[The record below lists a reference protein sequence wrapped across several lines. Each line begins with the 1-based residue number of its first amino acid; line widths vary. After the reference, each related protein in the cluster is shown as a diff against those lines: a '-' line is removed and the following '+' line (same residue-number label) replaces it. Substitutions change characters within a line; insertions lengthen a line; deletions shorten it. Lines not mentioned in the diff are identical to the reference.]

1 MNWNSDSFELEIP
14 GDIVIP
20 LVSHLGYE
28 WNTLSKTFKYPQP
41 RDERSA
47 MEWYSSFKGDEKEQ
61 VDEVLKHICS
71 PSLVSDVMHVKDD
84 IVAIY
89 RVLVKG
95 EGGDNQVL
103 LITETG
109 DRNYS
114 CSLKKSGYM
123 LYEELF
129 EIINLEH
136 PYWET
141 PFAFQLER
149 RDFMVLNAITDLNQ
163 RYRYSALLE
172 QRPYDRKL
180 RISDLERTLE
190 VSSSKPDWRWTAPFV
205 ISCTPRLGEIPRGKS
220 LLDSLILLAKAGFI
234 YMDNDQTQIALS
246 ESGKFYYDSIS
257 RKYSIL
263 NINRVSYDASGNH
276 VGEGAM
282 FISTDKFLWTL
293 DLGWLSGDKI
303 TLSSLGESVVEEII
317 EDMFIPTG
325 KPSKTDAPII
335 KREEVIAFETSGPEM
350 PRVEDEKE
358 EFIYCRECGKQIPLN
373 SKFCKHCGTKLK

>member
-1 MNWNSDSFELEIP
+1 MNWNNGSFELEIP
-14 GDIVIP
+14 GDIVTP

-47 MEWYSSFKGDEKEQ
+47 IEWYSSFKGEEKEKI
-61 VDEVLKHICS
+61 DEILKYICS

-89 RVLVKG
+89 RVLVKE
-95 EGGDNQVL
+95 EGARGPVL
-103 LITETG
+103 LITEVG
-109 DRNYS
+109 DGKFS

-123 LYEELF
+123 LFEELL
-129 EIINLEH
+129 ELINIDH

-149 RDFMVLNAITDLNQ
+149 RDYTVLSAIMDLNQ

-190 VSSSKPDWRWTAPFV
+190 VSSTNPDWRWTTPFSV
-205 ISCTPRLGEIPRGKS
+205 SCIPRLGEIPKGRGLLES
-220 LLDSLILLAKAGFI
+220 LVFLVKAGFI

-257 RKYSIL
+257 RKYSML
-263 NINRVSYDASGNH
+263 NINRVSYDSAGNH

-293 DLGWLSGDKI
+293 DLGWLSEDKI

-317 EDMFIPTG
+317 EDMFVPTG
-325 KPSKTDAPII
+325 KPAKTDIPRI
-335 KREEVIAFETSGPEM
+335 KREEAKITEV
-350 PRVEDEKE
+350 KE
-358 EFIYCRECGKQIPLN
+358 QEISTMYCRACGKQIPLN
-373 SKFCKHCGTKLK
+373 SKFCKYCGTKLR